1 MSNTIVLKQVFR
13 DRAQIEKVPAAAF
26 HPGHLLELTT
36 ADKVQKHSSQ
46 NGVVTP
52 PMFAIEDNLQGKT
65 IDDAYATTGR
75 AQVWIPQRGEEVY
88 AVLAD
93 GQNVSVGSTLASNG
107 DGTLK
112 THTSNII
119 AVAIEALDLSDS
131 SGGESEDTALGYDKR
146 IKVRIV

>member
-1 MSNTIVLKQVFR
+1 MKTIVVNQVSR
-13 DRAQIEKVPAAAF
+13 DRAQIERVPAAAF

-36 ADKVQKHSSQ
+36 ADKVQKHSTQ
-46 NGVVTP
+46 NGLVTP

-65 IDDAYATTGR
+65 INDAYATTGR
-75 AQVWIPQRGEEVY
+75 AQVWMPQRGDEVY

-93 GQNVSVGSTLASNG
+93 GQNVSIGSKLASNG

-112 THTSNII
+112 THTANII

-131 SGGESEDTALGYDKR
+131 SGAETEDSALGYDKR
-146 IKVRIV
+146 LKVRIV